1 LATAEHDVASH
12 VFLPRHNCGNPRSFL
27 NPEAGERE
35 RSFPYNAADHGDAA
49 SGMDMCE
56 VALDPGDRTK
66 ARRCI
71 RPVLL
76 EMLGFEYFVAIYV
89 GLCFRERGKSWVA
102 LVHR

>member
-1 LATAEHDVASH
+1 
-12 VFLPRHNCGNPRSFL
+12 
-27 NPEAGERE
+27 
-35 RSFPYNAADHGDAA
+35 
-49 SGMDMCE
+49 MCE

-89 GLCFRERGKSWVA
+89 GLCFRERGKSWVV

>member
-1 LATAEHDVASH
+1 MATAEHDVASH
-12 VFLPRHNCGNPRSFL
+12 VFLPRHNRGNPRSFL
-27 NPEAGERE
+27 NPDAGERE

-89 GLCFRERGKSWVA
+89 GLCFRERGKSRVA